1 MLRNILIAI
10 GLLVAIN
17 PYLGFP
23 QSVDK
28 FILTGLGF
36 LMVFLLV
43 LSRKGRIHR
52 EVKETVSDS
61 LGMHHMERTEIE
73 DTPRMH
79 VERSM
84 IEDTES
90 IPDTDGED
98 IVVEKKTSVVRRRKI
113 KTRDEFVSHGQE
125 QKN

>member
-28 FILTGLGF
+28 FILTGLG
-36 LMVFLLV
+36 LSMVFLLV
-43 LSRKGRIHR
+43 LSRKGRMHR
-52 EVKETVSDS
+52 EVKEMVSEN
-61 LGMHHMERTEIE
+61 LGIHHVERTEIE

-79 VERSM
+79 VERSV
-84 IEDTES
+84 IEDTQS
-90 IPDTDGED
+90 IPDMNGED
-98 IVVEKKTSVVRRRKI
+98 VVVEKKTSVVRRRKI
-113 KTRDEFVSHGQE
+113 KTRDEFVSPAQE
-125 QKN
+125 QEN

>member
-28 FILTGLGF
+28 FILTGLGL

-43 LSRKGRIHR
+43 LSRKGRMHR
-52 EVKETVSDS
+52 EVKETITDN
-61 LGMHHMERTEIE
+61 LGIHHIERTEIE
-73 DTPRMH
+73 DTPLMH
-79 VERSM
+79 VERSV

-90 IPDTDGED
+90 IPNTNGED

-113 KTRDEFVSHGQE
+113 KTRDEFVSQE
-125 QKN
+125 PEEKN